1 MATKNISPFIISIL
15 VLAAVAV
22 VCFSFK
28 KNKVE
33 KSISIKP
40 GGFAV
45 VELFT
50 SEGCSSC
57 PPADEAL
64 EAMSKK
70 YQDNVY
76 LLGFHVDYWNRL
88 GWKDE
93 FSNALYTSRQQ
104 QYAAVFNKDGIYT
117 PQAIVNGNVQFVGS
131 DEDRL
136 NSEIKKQ
143 LAAAENAAPVI
154 NSVKVSGNNVEVDCK
169 ANESSSII
177 ICVALIQLHAVTD
190 VKRGENE
197 GRKLSHINIVR
208 DFKTAAAKNITN
220 IVSLIIPEGISP
232 QQCKVI
238 VYTQNSNTLKITG
251 AAAASIQ

>member
-1 MATKNISPFIISIL
+1 MGTKNISASIISIL
-15 VLAAVAV
+15 VLASVAA

-28 KNKVE
+28 KNKE
-33 KSISIKP
+33 QKIISIKT

-76 LLGFHVDYWNRL
+76 FLGFHVDYWNRL

-93 FSNALYTSRQQ
+93 FSNILYTSRQQ
-104 QYAAVFNKDGIYT
+104 QYAAIFNRDGIYT

-143 LAAAENAAPVI
+143 LSAAENTNPVI
-154 NSVKVSGNNVEVDCK
+154 NSVKVNGNNVEVDCK
-169 ANESSSII
+169 VNESSNNILN
-177 ICVALIQLHAVTD
+177 VALVQLQAVTD

-208 DFKTAAAKNITN
+208 DFKTATEKNITN
-220 IVSLIIPEGISP
+220 AVSLTIPEGVSP

-238 VYTQNSNTLKITG
+238 VYTQNSSTLKITG
-251 AAAASIQ
+251 AAAAAIQ

>member
-33 KSISIKP
+33 KNISIKP

-76 LLGFHVDYWNRL
+76 LLGFHV
-88 GWKDE
+88 
-93 FSNALYTSRQQ
+93 
-104 QYAAVFNKDGIYT
+104 
-117 PQAIVNGNVQFVGS
+117 
-131 DEDRL
+131 
-136 NSEIKKQ
+136 EI
-143 LAAAENAAPVI
+143 
-154 NSVKVSGNNVEVDCK
+154 
-169 ANESSSII
+169 
-177 ICVALIQLHAVTD
+177 
-190 VKRGENE
+190 
-197 GRKLSHINIVR
+197 GRAHV
-208 DFKTAAAKNITN
+208 
-220 IVSLIIPEGISP
+220 
-232 QQCKVI
+232 
-238 VYTQNSNTLKITG
+238 
-251 AAAASIQ
+251 